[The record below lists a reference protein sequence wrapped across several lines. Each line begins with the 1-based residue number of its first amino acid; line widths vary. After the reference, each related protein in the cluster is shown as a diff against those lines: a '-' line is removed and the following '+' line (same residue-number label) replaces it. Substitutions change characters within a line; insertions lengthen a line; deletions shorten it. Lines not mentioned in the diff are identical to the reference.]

1 MFSSRLLIIFAF
13 AALTAAYPADNGPF
27 PRPITTITETE
38 FDDPSPWF
46 RFPAFGNI
54 FAPLTRLFSSFAD
67 IGPRI
72 ESDDEKFRVIV
83 NVKDYSLSDLK
94 VKVKGDFILVQGSHE
109 AKQDDH
115 DLFASQFVHT
125 YSLPINASASDVTAK
140 LTSDKYLIITAPL
153 NGAGADDGKAVDR
166 EVPIVESKEAWKSED
181 KEDKD
186 KKPEDVPVQASGVL
200 PVEIDEAKGTTELP
214 ATEAEEEDRKEL
226 TTPSNREEVTVRDV
240 PNEVNEI
247 SSSNEVQP

>member
-1 MFSSRLLIIFAF
+1 MLSSRLLLFIAF

-27 PRPITTITETE
+27 PRPITTITESD

-46 RFPAFGNI
+46 SFPAFKNI

-83 NVKDYSLSDLK
+83 NVKDYNLSDLK

-115 DLFASQFVHT
+115 DVFASQFVHT

-153 NGAGADDGKAVDR
+153 NGAAEEEKAVDR
-166 EVPIVESKEAWKSED
+166 EVPIVESKEVWKSEE
-181 KEDKD
+181 KQDKD
-186 KKPEDVPVQASGVL
+186 QKPEDVPVQASDVI
-200 PVEIDEAKGTTELP
+200 PVELDEAKATTDLP
-214 ATEAEEEDRKEL
+214 ATVADEEAKKEP
-226 TTPSNREEVTVRDV
+226 TTPSDREEVTVRDI

-247 SSSNEVQP
+247 SSSNEIQP